1 MIDFRYHIVS
11 LVAVFLA
18 LAIGIVIGG
27 FSLRG
32 EVGDSLNAQV
42 TQLRA
47 EKNTL
52 RDQANHSS
60 AAMKKRD
67 AYITEVL
74 PTVVAGTLRHES
86 VAIVV
91 LPGTD
96 DALVRAAST
105 TIGSA
110 GGSVAS
116 TSYLSKDWADK
127 DFSSTEHI
135 PALASSMHIQSSDTS
150 TDRLPGTVLGMA
162 VAAGSPRDSKTSAAD
177 VLPQLAKD
185 KVISVHPENPSA
197 ASAVVVLWPG
207 MSTDDNNGD
216 TVKAWTNLIA
226 AIGASVD
233 AVVGVSSGNAGNDQ
247 GTPDAL
253 VTALRRTPDSAA
265 RMSTIDDGD
274 LTMGQGA
281 MALALRDELHGKSG
295 QYGVAHDA
303 TATLPKD
310 MGK

>member
-32 EVGDSLNAQV
+32 QVGDSLNAQV
-42 TQLRA
+42 TQLRS

-52 RDQANHSS
+52 RGQASQS
-60 AAMKKRD
+60 AAATKQRD
-67 AYITEVL
+67 AYIGAVL
-74 PTVVAGTLRHES
+74 PTVVTGSLIHKS

-96 DALVRAAST
+96 DALVRST
-105 TIGSA
+105 TTTVKTA

-116 TSYLSKDWADK
+116 TSYLSKDWAAAG
-127 DFSSTEHI
+127 FSSKEGIPGLATALHI
-135 PALASSMHIQSSDTS
+135 DSSDTS
-150 TDRLPGTVLGMA
+150 ADRLPGTVLGKA
-162 VAAGSPRDSKTSAAD
+162 VAGGSPQKSTASAAG
-177 VLPQLAKD
+177 VLPQLVKD
-185 KVISVHPENPSA
+185 QVISVHPARPA
-197 ASAVVVLWPG
+197 GASAVVVLWSP
-207 MSTDDNNGD
+207 MSAGNNNGD
-216 TVKAWTNLIA
+216 AITAWTNLVA
-226 AIGASVD
+226 AVGASVN
-233 AVVGVSSGNAGNDQ
+233 AVVGVSAGDV
-247 GTPDAL
+247 GDDPSTPDAL

-274 LTMGQGA
+274 LSMGQGA

-310 MGK
+310 LGK